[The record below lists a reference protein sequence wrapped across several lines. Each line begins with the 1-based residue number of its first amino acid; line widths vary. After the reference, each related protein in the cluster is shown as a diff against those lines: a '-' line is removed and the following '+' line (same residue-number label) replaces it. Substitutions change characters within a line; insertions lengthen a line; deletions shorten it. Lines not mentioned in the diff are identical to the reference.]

1 MNQDKMHI
9 INKLFNN
16 ETIRTVWDSEK
27 EKYFVSIVD
36 IVGVLVD
43 SKEPRKYWSWLKNKL
58 KKDEDFELSSITRQL
73 KLKSS
78 DGKYYS
84 TDVCDIEGMFRI
96 IESIP
101 SKNAEPIKRWLAKLG
116 SERIDEVFD
125 PSLAVQR
132 AIDTYRAKGYDE
144 DWIIKRIKGIQDRK
158 KLTEVWKDNGVD
170 SNLEYA
176 ILTNDIYREWSGMTA
191 KEYKEFKGLRKE
203 SLRDNMSDIE
213 VLLADIG
220 EITTCELAKKHK
232 PYGLSEN
239 RKIAKAGGEVASNT
253 RKDIEEKLGEN
264 VISKD
269 NKLNYQYI
277 DDNKKLEN
285 TVS

>member
-9 INKLFNN
+9 VNKLFNN
-16 ETIRTVWDSEK
+16 ETIRTVWDNEK
-27 EKYFVSIVD
+27 EKYYISVVD
-36 IVGVLVD
+36 IVRVLTG
-43 SKEPRKYWSWLKNKL
+43 STNPQTYWRVL
-58 KKDEDFELSSITRQL
+58 KKRLKDEGNETVTNCNAL
-73 KLKSS
+73 KLKAQ
-78 DGKYYS
+78 DGKYRL
-84 TDVCDIEGMFRI
+84 TDVVDIEGMFRI

-101 SKNAEPIKRWLAKLG
+101 SKNAEPIKGWLAKLG
-116 SERIDEVFD
+116 SERIDETFD

-220 EITTCELAKKHK
+220 EITTRELAKKHK

-269 NKLNYQYI
+269 NNLNYQYI
-277 DDNKKLEN
+277 DDNKKLES

>member
-1 MNQDKMHI
+1 MKQDKMHI
-9 INKLFNN
+9 VNKLFNN
-16 ETIRTVWDSEK
+16 ETIRTVWDNEK
-27 EKYFVSIVD
+27 EKYYISVVD
-36 IVGVLVD
+36 IVRVLTD
-43 SKEPRKYWSWLKNKL
+43 STNPRHYWNVLKGRLKNEGNETVTNC
-58 KKDEDFELSSITRQL
+58 DQL
-73 KLKSS
+73 KLKAQ
-78 DGKYYS
+78 DGKYRL
-84 TDVCDIEGMFRI
+84 TDVVDIEGMFRI

-101 SKNAEPIKRWLAKLG
+101 SKNAEPIKNWLAKLG
-116 SERIDEVFD
+116 SERIDETFN

-132 AIDTYRAKGYDE
+132 AIDIYRAKGYDE

-220 EITTCELAKKHK
+220 EITTRELAKKHK
-232 PYGLSEN
+232 PYGLNEN
-239 RKIAKAGGEVASNT
+239 RKIAKVGGEVASNT

-269 NKLNYQYI
+269 NNLNYQYI
-277 DDNKKLEN
+277 DDNKKLDC